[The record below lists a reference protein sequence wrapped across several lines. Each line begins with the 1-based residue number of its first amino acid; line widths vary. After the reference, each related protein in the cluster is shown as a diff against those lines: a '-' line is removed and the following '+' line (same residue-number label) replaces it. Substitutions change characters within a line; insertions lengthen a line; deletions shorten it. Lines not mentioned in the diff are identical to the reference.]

1 MDWHPPWKHQSTQ
14 LRAWSARFCLSII
27 GNVESRFR
35 TVLALAGLLASMA
48 CGNKLQSRDAVER
61 GIRKGIQQRGLNLET
76 MEVKVE
82 NVTFHDNKADA
93 TVGFFP
99 KGGQL
104 SQGMMMHYTLE
115 QRDNEWVI
123 VGRSQADMKQH
134 SGGMQM
140 ASPGGQ
146 MPAGHPPVTGTPK

>member
-1 MDWHPPWKHQSTQ
+1 MKSRS
-14 LRAWSARFCLSII
+14 RAVVAFAGL
-27 GNVESRFR
+27 
-35 TVLALAGLLASMA
+35 LAGLLTCFA
-48 CGNKLQSRDAVER
+48 CGNKLQSREAVER

-82 NVTFHDNKADA
+82 NVAFHDNKADA

-104 SQGMMMHYTLE
+104 SQGLMMHYTLE

-123 VGRSQADMKQH
+123 VSRSQADMQQH

-140 ASPGGQ
+140 GAPSQMGAPGGQ
-146 MPAGHPPVTGTPK
+146 LPPGHPSVSGTPK

>member
-1 MDWHPPWKHQSTQ
+1 MQ
-14 LRAWSARFCLSII
+14 FCLSII

-35 TVLALAGLLASMA
+35 TVIAFAGLLASVA
-48 CGNKLQSRDAVER
+48 CGNKLQSREAVER
-61 GIRKGIQQRGLNLET
+61 GIRKGIQDRGLNLQT

-123 VGRSQADMKQH
+123 VGRSQSDMKQH

-140 ASPGGQ
+140 GAPMGSQSMGTHPMGTPGAQ
-146 MPAGHPPVTGTPK
+146 MPAGHPPIAGTPK

>member
-1 MDWHPPWKHQSTQ
+1 VQS
-14 LRAWSARFCLSII
+14 WLSII
-27 GNVESRFR
+27 GNVESKSQIII
-35 TVLALAGLLASMA
+35 ALACLVASAA
-48 CGNKLQSRDAVER
+48 CGNKLQTRDAVER
-61 GIRKGIQQRGLNLET
+61 GIRKGVQQRGLNLET
-76 MEVKVE
+76 MEIKVE
-82 NVTFHDNKADA
+82 NVNFHDNKADA

-123 VGRSQADMKQH
+123 TGRSQSDMHQH

-140 ASPGGQ
+140 GAPKGAMPMGTSGGMQ
-146 MPAGHPPVTGTPK
+146 MPAGHPAVPGTPK